1 MFCPTKDKV
10 LTEHKAN
17 VIYEIVCPGC
27 GERYVGKTDRC
38 FKTRMLEHGERVDQP
53 MNQHLKNCND
63 FHDLTDI
70 FNLAQLFGESHGINH
85 NEHILN
91 AVLNNCNVLDSNDNW
106 SQLAFLEAFYIKKLR
121 PKINDGLKASKEL
134 QLFG

>member
-1 MFCPTKDKV
+1 
-10 LTEHKAN
+10 
-17 VIYEIVCPGC
+17 
-27 GERYVGKTDRC
+27 
-38 FKTRMLEHGERVDQP
+38 

-63 FHDLTDI
+63 FHELTNM
-70 FNLAQLFGESHGINH
+70 FNLIQLFGEPHGINH
-85 NEHILN
+85 KEHIVN
-91 AVLNNCNVLDSNDNW
+91 AVLNNSKVLDSNDNW